1 MQYIKDGIYSYETCF
16 KKFDPDYVF
25 RAEGI
30 CIDPE
35 EGMILTFDGY
45 ATNMDSQ
52 EDRIV
57 ECTLLEDYPEDAKQ
71 VFLEMKKDYL
81 EWGKDDRLR
90 FREKYRD
97 PEFLKRIYEAKG
109 EISGEEFSNVFKE
122 ALENKAGNEWVI
134 DCNLNYNRTYIGF
147 ALLHDI
153 ISNFTPNIVPTP
165 DSIEV
170 ASDGAT
176 EMYSYSIPLKEKILP
191 DYARRIVESLEIK
204 ERKEIEREL

>member
-1 MQYIKDGIYSYETCF
+1 MQYVKDGIYSYETCF
-16 KKFDPDYVF
+16 KKFDPDCVF

-35 EGMILTFDGY
+35 EGMILIFDGY

-71 VFLEMKKDYL
+71 VFLEMKNDYL
-81 EWGKDDRLR
+81 EWGKDDILR
-90 FREKYRD
+90 FREKYKD

-122 ALENKAGNEWVI
+122 ALENKTGNEWVI
-134 DCNLNYNRTYIGF
+134 DCELNYNRTYIGF
-147 ALLHDI
+147 VLLHDV
-153 ISNFTPNIVPTP
+153 ISNVTPNIIPTP

-170 ASDGAT
+170 ASGGAT
-176 EMYSYSIPLKEKILP
+176 EMYSYLIPLKEKILP

-204 ERKEIEREL
+204 ERKEIEHEL